1 MLHVGWFSGRIGVT
15 DAAECET
22 RGPEIRRK
30 NSWLAPMELGVAAS
44 WTKTKVTETM
54 YTPRKKDERIKTGE
68 EKTSDVRTDLA
79 FAWR

>member
-30 NSWLAPMELGVAAS
+30 NMVGADG
-44 WTKTKVTETM
+44 
-54 YTPRKKDERIKTGE
+54 TGSSG
-68 EKTSDVRTDLA
+68 KLDKN
-79 FAWR
+79 